1 MNHDII
7 VAREYTVKWMNT
19 DFLANNIAV
28 KFTIRN
34 RKIFKFLEISCPKM
48 IKSKYSIVL
57 LNEKPVKQSHLNFG
71 NDF

>member
-1 MNHDII
+1 MNLEII
-7 VAREYTVKWMNT
+7 VAREYSMKWMNT
-19 DFLANNIAV
+19 DFLANNITV

-34 RKIFKFLEISCPKM
+34 RKNFNTQKM

-57 LNEKPVKQSHLNFG
+57 LTEKPVKQNHLNFG